1 MPSGRDRRRD
11 LARLREDIEVL
22 HRRLAEALDRGDD
35 REVVLLLARELRER
49 EERLSELEGFP
60 PSGQE

>member
-1 MPSGRDRRRD
+1 MAGGRDRRRD

-35 REVVLLLARELRER
+35 REVALLLARELRER

-60 PSGQE
+60 PSG